1 MTILE
6 NRAASPGLDRD
17 LVPVPTVGR
26 AETTS

>member
-6 NRAASPGLDRD
+6 NRAASPGLDSD
-17 LVPVPTVGR
+17 LVPGPTVVP